1 MLRRSAILFVGLFAV
16 AACHADPNAASAT
29 AGAGSAAATATTPA
43 PASAPAPARE
53 WQLGADYFLIDPR
66 VPTSTGD
73 KVEVA
78 EVFSYAC
85 PHCAHFQPTID
96 ELKARLPT
104 NAQLVLV
111 PAVFRPE
118 WEPFARA
125 FYAAKSMGVLDK
137 THQALFDALHRDH
150 LPLNTLDTLATAF
163 YANHGVNPQSFIAT
177 ANSFVVDSQLAR
189 GNQLVKDYGINGTPT
204 LVVNGKYRV
213 ELSPEHNIGAKE
225 VAEIVLQLVKQESAQ
240 VKAAPAKSSQ

>member
-1 MLRRSAILFVGLFAV
+1 MLRRIVILFVGLFAV
-16 AACHADPNAASAT
+16 AACHADPNAASA
-29 AGAGSAAATATTPA
+29 ASGAGSAAAPAAAPA
-43 PASAPAPARE
+43 PASAAAPARE
-53 WQLGADYFLIDPR
+53 WQLGAD
-66 VPTSTGD
+66 SGD

-96 ELKARLPT
+96 ELKTKLPA

-137 THQALFDALHRDH
+137 THQALFDAMHKDH

-163 YANHGVNPQSFIAT
+163 YANHGVNPQSFVAT

-225 VAEIVLQLVKQESAQ
+225 VVEIVLQLVKQESAQ
-240 VKAAPAKSSQ
+240 VKAGAAKSSQ